1 LRHQCT
7 DLTGMHMIEGYFMSE
22 TSLAFHLRNDRHTDN
37 SVSMSGMIMV
47 QSTNAASGMQPPVA
61 GETAILDAASRLFV
75 QRGFDGP
82 PCVSDF

>member
-1 LRHQCT
+1 
-7 DLTGMHMIEGYFMSE
+7 MSE

-61 GETAILDAASRLFV
+61 RGTAILDVELRLFA
-75 QRGFDGP
+75 QRGLDGL